1 MAFSF
6 STPTLCSPVID
17 PHTNAEFQNLSSKF
31 FYFIAQIKKQL
42 ERNNQ
47 PLPFYTND
55 DSVSIGAVYLMADKI
70 YPTAC

>member
-1 MAFSF
+1 MDKISLVYFWKWYYPEELVIAVKAG
-6 STPTLCSPVID
+6 TP
-17 PHTNAEFQNLSSKF
+17 
-31 FYFIAQIKKQL
+31 IAQIKKQL